1 MEIKLCILNILTAFL
16 ELIYMV
22 RQCQLF
28 GAVVTNV
35 AVFVDDCDIN
45 FNDEIILSLS
55 LSLETDTPRGQAF
68 T

>member
-1 MEIKLCILNILTAFL
+1 
-16 ELIYMV
+16 MV